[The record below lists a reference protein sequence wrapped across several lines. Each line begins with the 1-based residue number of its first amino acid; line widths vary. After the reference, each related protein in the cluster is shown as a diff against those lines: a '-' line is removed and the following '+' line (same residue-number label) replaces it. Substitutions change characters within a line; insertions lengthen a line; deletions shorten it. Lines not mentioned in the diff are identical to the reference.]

1 MILRRI
7 NKVYILNKSRD
18 IFATVRLFYEKIMK
32 FRGDTFV
39 RETGFSRV
47 VPRRTCLISAQ
58 VPFIDR
64 V

>member
-7 NKVYILNKSRD
+7 SKVILNMD

-32 FRGDTFV
+32 FRSDIPCRGIYTEN
-39 RETGFSRV
+39 RFSHVGSRS
-47 VPRRTCLISAQ
+47 CLISAE